1 MLSLLVFMFLNLK
14 LLVFSL
20 HGNGIFELMAKRV
33 SRWWVLSRGS
43 LLVSQDLTGFSRNES
58 FWLSFCF
65 QCGWSGF
72 IVEYSF
78 ICTVM
83 LCVTLHFDVIC
94 RKLLAPHHR

>member
-1 MLSLLVFMFLNLK
+1 MLPLLVFMFLNLK

-20 HGNGIFELMAKRV
+20 HGSERM
-33 SRWWVLSRGS
+33 SRCWVLSRGS
-43 LLVSQDLTGFSRNES
+43 LLVSQDLTGFSRNEN

-65 QCGWSGF
+65 QCGSSGF
-72 IVEYSF
+72 TIVYSF